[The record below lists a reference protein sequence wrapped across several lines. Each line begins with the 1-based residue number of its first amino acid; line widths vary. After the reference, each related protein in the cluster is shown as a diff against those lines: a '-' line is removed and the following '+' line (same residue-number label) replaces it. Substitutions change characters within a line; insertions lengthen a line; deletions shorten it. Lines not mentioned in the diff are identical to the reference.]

1 MEPYTAVTPGPS
13 MYRTLEWQVTT
24 YLCFFKTLSENR
36 QIEQDVGVGELN
48 ERLPVSDFLRPASA
62 EAATF
67 GQPRNRAL
75 YHPSP
80 RRVNLLRT
88 RLGGRTLGSCG
99 GAFRSRI
106 DLDVSDVARGGC
118 ELPQV
123 VGIIDLVGTQ
133 MLLLASSRR
142 TLAYHRNDQI

>member
-1 MEPYTAVTPGPS
+1 VSVEPYQWRTPSSVVSSTESYETHDMEPYTAVTPGPC

-62 EAATF
+62 KAATF

-88 RLGGRTLGSCG
+88 LLGGRTLGSF
-99 GAFRSRI
+99 GAPFV
-106 DLDVSDVARGGC
+106 LG
-118 ELPQV
+118 L
-123 VGIIDLVGTQ
+123 
-133 MLLLASSRR
+133 
-142 TLAYHRNDQI
+142 TLM